1 VRLEPEWGGGSLWDV
16 GCYPVSLARV
26 LAGVRPR
33 EVFGR
38 AQLGPTGIDE
48 MFAGQLIF
56 SDKLQANFDCG
67 FAAPFRTEAEL
78 VGTTGSI
85 RVTRPFKPG
94 ANETLVLSRGD
105 DFEQIA
111 VDNAGELY
119 VGEVEDMGKAI
130 LEGTPPR
137 VSLTDSRDNTAVLVA
152 LYESA
157 RIGKPVT
164 L

>member
-1 VRLEPEWGGGSLWDV
+1 MQ
-16 GCYPVSLARV
+16 
-26 LAGVRPR
+26 PR

-38 AQLGPTGIDE
+38 AQLGATGIDE
-48 MFAGQLIF
+48 LFAGQMIF
-56 SDKLQANFDCG
+56 TDTLQAQFDCA
-67 FAAPFRTEAEL
+67 FCAPFRTEAEL

-85 RVTRPFKPG
+85 RVTHPFKPG
-94 ANETLVLSRGD
+94 ASETLVLSRGD

-119 VGEVEDMGKAI
+119 VGEVEDMARAI
-130 LEGTPPR
+130 LDGASPR
-137 VSLTDSRDNTAVLVA
+137 VTLADSRDNTAVLVA

-157 RIGKPVT
+157 RLGKPVT